1 MLFKFPL
8 EPIYMPPQTNISA
21 FAIEYIFYGSFSST
35 ETGDEAYITFQGK
48 QTGRTEVFIY
58 MVKSFSSLM
67 RTAWAKISVKRAITN
82 MKVHE
87 YFKWNSSNTY
97 PEDTSSLVAIR

>member
-1 MLFKFPL
+1 M
-8 EPIYMPPQTNISA
+8 IDY
-21 FAIEYIFYGSFSST
+21 
-35 ETGDEAYITFQGK
+35 
-48 QTGRTEVFIY
+48 Y

-97 PEDTSSLVAIR
+97 PEDTEDISVQLKQSRNAHHRIDKETEPAYILAD